1 MAQLWRF
8 TKVESI
14 NSAEDNPQELPA
26 GRCRPGLSVLNL
38 DEFHERIIENHITC
52 IQEPEE
58 TFGTLIAQ
66 YLDPD
71 GLSISVSEERK
82 SS

>member
-8 TKVESI
+8 TKVERSI

-26 GRCRPGLSVLNL
+26 SRCRPGLSVLNL
-38 DEFHERIIENHITC
+38 DEFRERMIENHVTC
-52 IQEPEE
+52 IQEPQK
-58 TFGTLIAQ
+58 TFGTLIAH

-71 GLSISVSEERK
+71 GLAISVS
-82 SS
+82 